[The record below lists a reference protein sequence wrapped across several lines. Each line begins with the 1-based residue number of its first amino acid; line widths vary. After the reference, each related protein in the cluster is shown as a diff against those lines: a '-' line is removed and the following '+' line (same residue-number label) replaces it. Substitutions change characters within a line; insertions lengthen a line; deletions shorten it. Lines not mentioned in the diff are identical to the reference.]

1 MLAERVLMGLLLGGI
16 AVGCVLVLYPFFSSI
31 LWAGILVFTTW
42 PVAEWVRRKLRVGH
56 GGAAVIMVT
65 LTAVVIVLPLAA
77 AAPTSASDVAH
88 LRAIVEAA
96 LRAGLPE
103 SPGWVFA
110 IPLFGPTIGGLWN
123 SWSADLGVMVAAFRP
138 YLGMLAEEGLSLL
151 LGIANGVVLFLFALF
166 IAFFF
171 YLYGEPIADRL
182 RGILHRI
189 AGPHAERLI
198 AVTGATVR
206 GTVYSILG
214 TALVQGVLTA
224 FGLWIAGVPR
234 PVLLGAVAGFL
245 AVLPIGAPLIW
256 VPAGIWLLGAG
267 ATGHGVFLLAYGV
280 AVISGTYHVI
290 QPWILA
296 RGAKLPFL
304 LTVLGVLGGALA
316 FGLLGIFLGPVL
328 LGVGFSLA
336 NEWARPLPPP
346 NRLAAAEPTNATP
359 ASKNIWGRERPR
371 RLAGGTRLP

>member
-42 PVAEWVRRKLRVGH
+42 PLAERLRRGLRVGH
-56 GGAAVIMVT
+56 IGAASIMVT
-65 LTAVVIVLPLAA
+65 ATALTIVLPLAL
-77 AAPTSASDVAH
+77 AAPASSGDVAH
-88 LRAIVEAA
+88 LRTLIEDA

-103 SPGWVFA
+103 APGWVFTV
-110 IPLFGPTIGGLWN
+110 PLFGPTFGTLWN
-123 SWSADLGVMVAAFRP
+123 SWAADLTALVTALKP
-138 YLGMLAEEGLSLL
+138 YLGMLAESGLSLV

-171 YLYGEPIADRL
+171 YLYGEAIADRL
-182 RGILHRI
+182 GGIIRRI
-189 AGPHAERLI
+189 AGGQAERLI
-198 AVTGATVR
+198 AVTSATVR
-206 GTVYSILG
+206 GTVYSIIG
-214 TALVQGVLTA
+214 TALVQGALTA
-224 FGLWIAGVPR
+224 LGLWIAGVPR
-234 PVLLGAVAGFL
+234 PVLLAAVAGFL

-256 VPAGIWLLGAG
+256 IPAGLWLLEEGH
-267 ATGHGVFLLAYGV
+267 TGNGVFLLVYGV
-280 AVISGTYHVI
+280 VVITGTYHVI

-304 LTVLGVLGGALA
+304 LTVLGVLGGVLA

-336 NEWARPLPPP
+336 NEFARPHPD
-346 NRLAAAEPTNATP
+346 AAAAPVPGP
-359 ASKNIWGRERPR
+359 AGE
-371 RLAGGTRLP
+371 GEGTR

>member
-1 MLAERVLMGLLLGGI
+1 MVAERVLMGLLLGGI
-16 AVGCVLVLYPFFSSI
+16 AIGCVLVLYPFFSSI

-42 PVAEWVRRKLRVGH
+42 PVAEWVRLRLRVGH
-56 GGAAVIMVT
+56 GGAAAIMVV
-65 LTAVVIVLPLAA
+65 LTAVVVVLPLAV
-77 AAPTSASDVAH
+77 AAPNSATDVAH
-88 LRAIVEAA
+88 LRAIVEGA

-110 IPLFGPTIGGLWN
+110 IPLFGPVIGDLWN
-123 SWSADLGVMVAAFRP
+123 SWSADLGMMFAAFRP
-138 YLGMLAEEGLSLL
+138 YLGILAEGGLSVL
-151 LGIANGVVLFLFALF
+151 LGIANGVLLFLFALF

-171 YLYGEPIADRL
+171 YLYGEPIAERL
-182 RGILHRI
+182 RGILHRV
-189 AGPHAERLI
+189 AGAQAERLI
-198 AVTGATVR
+198 AVTGATIR

-224 FGLWIAGVPR
+224 FGLWVAGVQR
-234 PVLLGAVAGFL
+234 PVLLGTIAGFF

-256 VPAGIWLLGAG
+256 VPAGIWLLTSG
-267 ATGHGVFLLAYGV
+267 ATGHGIFLLGYGV
-280 AVISGTYHVI
+280 LVISGTYHII

-304 LTVLGVLGGALA
+304 LTVLGVLGGLLA

-336 NEWARPLPPP
+336 NEWARPPSPPGLDPLRASEPSAGEVERSRPLP
-346 NRLAAAEPTNATP
+346 
-359 ASKNIWGRERPR
+359 ERV
-371 RLAGGTRLP
+371 G

>member
-42 PVAEWVRRKLRVGH
+42 PVAEWLRLRLRVGH
-56 GGAAVIMVT
+56 GGAAAIMVT
-65 LTAVVIVLPLAA
+65 MTALVIVLPLAL
-77 AAPTSASDVAH
+77 AAPTSGSDVAH
-88 LRAIVEAA
+88 LRAIVEDA

-103 SPGWVFA
+103 SPRWVFA
-110 IPLFGPTIGGLWN
+110 VPLFGPLLGNLWN
-123 SWSADLGVMVAAFRP
+123 SWSADLSAMVAAFRP
-138 YLGMLAEEGLSLL
+138 YLGMLAEGGLSLL
-151 LGIANGVVLFLFALF
+151 LGIANGVVLFLLALF

-171 YLYGEPIADRL
+171 YLYGEPIAERL
-182 RGILHRI
+182 SGVVRRI
-189 AGPHAERLI
+189 AGDQAERLI

-206 GTVYSILG
+206 GTVYSIIG

-224 FGLWIAGVPR
+224 LGLWVAGVPR
-234 PVLLGAVAGFL
+234 PVLLAAIAGFL

-256 VPAGIWLLGAG
+256 IPASLWLLGNG
-267 ATGHGVFLLAYGV
+267 ATGRGIFLVVYGIV
-280 AVISGTYHVI
+280 VISGTYHVI

-304 LTVLGVLGGALA
+304 LTVLGVLGGALG

-328 LGVGFSLA
+328 LGVGFSLV
-336 NEWARPLPPP
+336 NEWARPPGPRDERGVL
-346 NRLAAAEPTNATP
+346 
-359 ASKNIWGRERPR
+359 IRETVP
-371 RLAGGTRLP
+371 